1 MRLKMEKEH
10 TTITYRDFKK
20 LIKEQLNNAL
30 KDAPW
35 DSAFIFENSSDVLD
49 AWYKIFEDVVN
60 TYLPLKQK
68 RVKRKI
74 LPKWFTS
81 EIKQRDKLL
90 RNARQTKSAN
100 DWLKY
105 KQARNRVSKLIRTTK
120 ETYFNNNN
128 NNNNL

>member
-1 MRLKMEKEH
+1 MS
-10 TTITYRDFKK
+10 
-20 LIKEQLNNAL
+20 N
-30 KDAPW
+30 
-35 DSAFIFENSSDVLD
+35 DVLD

-120 ETYFNNNN
+120 ETYFNKKMKENKHDS
-128 NNNNL
+128 